1 MFDSLNAAL
10 HLLLATVHLAATPDV
25 AAFGALGIAIALVA
39 ATVVVATI
47 LAVAVPH
54 TESASPAH
62 PARAIDVSSPL
73 AQSDPDASGH
83 PRPRAPG
90 SAVSAA

>member
-1 MFDSLNAAL
+1 MFDSMNAAL
-10 HLLLATVHLAATPDV
+10 HLLLATVHLAAP
-25 AAFGALGIAIALVA
+25 GATSLGSLGIAIALVA
-39 ATVVVATI
+39 ATVVVAAI

-54 TESASPAH
+54 AESTSPAH

-90 SAVSAA
+90 IAVSAA